1 MKYFNVGILG
11 TGSIAQSMAFTLNA
25 LKDKGDVVPY
35 AIASRSLEKA
45 EKFAQEWHFEQAYDN
60 YEALVSDPS
69 VDLIYIATPHSLHY
83 EHALLCLNHGK
94 NTLVEKSFT
103 ANALQAQELLSLAA
117 DKKVLLAEAI
127 WTRYMPSRKII
138 TDLLDSG
145 AIGRPT
151 TLEAAFSV
159 PIHKI
164 PRMHDPALCGGT
176 LLDLG
181 VYVLTTASIY
191 FGNKIVK
198 TDSSCSLYPTG
209 VDATDN
215 ITLTYEDGKKAIL
228 HASMTEESYNC
239 VKICGSI
246 GYLTWESNNNPRNIE
261 LHSSDG
267 SLLQKISVPEQIN
280 GYEYEILACKRAIED
295 GKTECEDMPHA
306 ETLTIMKQM
315 NSLRQE
321 WGIKYPFEL

>member
-145 AIGRPT
+145 AIGRPQ
-151 TLEAAFSV
+151 
-159 PIHKI
+159 P
-164 PRMHDPALCGGT
+164 
-176 LLDLG
+176 
-181 VYVLTTASIY
+181 
-191 FGNKIVK
+191 
-198 TDSSCSLYPTG
+198 
-209 VDATDN
+209 
-215 ITLTYEDGKKAIL
+215 
-228 HASMTEESYNC
+228 
-239 VKICGSI
+239 
-246 GYLTWESNNNPRNIE
+246 
-261 LHSSDG
+261 
-267 SLLQKISVPEQIN
+267 
-280 GYEYEILACKRAIED
+280 
-295 GKTECEDMPHA
+295 
-306 ETLTIMKQM
+306 
-315 NSLRQE
+315 
-321 WGIKYPFEL
+321 